1 MSNLNKAQID
11 HVIILYNE
19 GKFQEALDALIML
32 NNEYPNVPMIF
43 NLLGVCYKSLGKINN
58 ALEAFEVA
66 SKIKPDYSEAYFN
79 QGVIHQELNSL
90 EKAIYSYKKTIEIM
104 PKNPKAYNNLGI
116 IYRNLGQI
124 ENAVENFEWAV
135 AYKRDFAEAHNNL
148 GICFQD
154 IDQLDKA
161 IECYLNAVKFMPDYA
176 QAFNNLGIAYNELG
190 QVDNAIKSYEQ
201 AIKIEP
207 NFASAYYN
215 LVDLKKYKSND
226 SQILQITDLLKSKDL
241 DQNNRVMLNFALAKI
256 YENLG
261 LKDQMFKFL
270 DEGNILRKQE
280 LNFSFEITNQAN
292 QSIKDLFNTKNSD
305 FSINEKNKYSLKP
318 IFIVGMPR
326 SGSTLIEQII
336 SSHNEVS
343 GLGEIEYFSKIVAKS
358 SQEIP
363 FLDNNILTEESI
375 VSIRNKYLESSKIKN
390 IKEKYFTD
398 KWPLNFRNIG
408 FILSAFPDA
417 KIINTQRNS
426 IATCWSI
433 YKYYF
438 SSNGNGW
445 AYSQEDISNFYKLY
459 EDLMKYWH
467 EIYPNKIYDI
477 SYEKLTDNQEDETR
491 KLLDYCGL
499 EWDENCM
506 NFHNN
511 KRAVKTASSLQVR
524 KKMYQGSSEA
534 WKDYEDY
541 LQPLIQSL
549 KPS

>member
-19 GKFQEALDALIML
+19 GKFQEALDAIIML

-79 QGVIHQELNSL
+79 QGVINQELNSL

-241 DQNNRVMLNFALAKI
+241 DQNNRVILNFALAKI

-261 LKDQMFKFL
+261 LKKQMFKFL
-270 DEGNILRKQE
+270 NEGNILRKQE

-305 FSINEKNKYSLKP
+305 FSINEKKKYSLKP

-343 GLGEIEYFSKIVAKS
+343 GLGEIEYFSKIIAKS

-363 FLDNNILTEESI
+363 FLDKNILTEESI
-375 VSIRNKYLESSKIKN
+375 L
-390 IKEKYFTD
+390 
-398 KWPLNFRNIG
+398 
-408 FILSAFPDA
+408 
-417 KIINTQRNS
+417 
-426 IATCWSI
+426 
-433 YKYYF
+433 
-438 SSNGNGW
+438 
-445 AYSQEDISNFYKLY
+445 
-459 EDLMKYWH
+459 
-467 EIYPNKIYDI
+467 
-477 SYEKLTDNQEDETR
+477 
-491 KLLDYCGL
+491 
-499 EWDENCM
+499 
-506 NFHNN
+506 
-511 KRAVKTASSLQVR
+511 
-524 KKMYQGSSEA
+524 
-534 WKDYEDY
+534 
-541 LQPLIQSL
+541 
-549 KPS
+549 

>member
-417 KIINTQRNS
+417 KIINTQRNP

>member
-467 EIYPNKIYDI
+467 EIYPKKIYDI